1 MPRLLSVT
9 GLRRRYGTREVLRI
23 DALDIDRGSVLALV
37 GPSGAGKSTLLR
49 LLCGLE
55 TPDAGTIAFET
66 PGAAR
71 TRVAMCFQRPAL
83 LDRSVRDN
91 VRVALAF
98 HGRRDDA
105 RVDALLDQ
113 LGLRSLKRANVHTL
127 SAGEAQRVALARA
140 LALDPEL
147 LLLDEPTASLDP
159 ANIALIERVVADEQ
173 RRTGASVVWVTH
185 NLGQAR
191 RITETARGRV
201 ALLLDGALVAMASTA
216 AFFDA
221 PADARVAAFVRGDM
235 VW

>member
-1 MPRLLSVT
+1 MPRLLGVI
-9 GLRRRYGTREVLRI
+9 GLHKRYGAREVLRI
-23 DALDIDRGSVLALV
+23 DALDIDRGSMLALV

-49 LLCGLE
+49 VLCQLE
-55 TPDAGTIAFET
+55 TPDAGELVFDT

-71 TRVAMCFQRPAL
+71 IRVAMCFQRPAL

-105 RVDALLDQ
+105 RVDALLTA
-113 LGLRSLKRANVHTL
+113 LGLQSLARANARTL
-127 SAGEAQRVALARA
+127 SVGEAQRVALARA
-140 LALDPEL
+140 LALEPEL

-159 ANIALIERVVADEQ
+159 ANIALIERVVANEQ
-173 RRTGASVVWVTH
+173 WRTGASVVWVTH

-191 RITETARGRV
+191 RITEALRGRV
-201 ALLLDGALVAMASTA
+201 ALLLDGAVAALSDTA

-221 PADARVAAFVRGDM
+221 PADTRVAAFVRGDM

>member
-1 MPRLLSVT
+1 MPQLLSVT
-9 GLRRRYGTREVLRI
+9 GLRKCYGAREVLRI

-49 LLCGLE
+49 VLCRLE
-55 TPDAGTIAFET
+55 MPDAGAVVFDM
-66 PGAAR
+66 PGAAGA
-71 TRVAMCFQRPAL
+71 RVAMCFQRPAL

-105 RVDALLDQ
+105 RVDALLAA
-113 LGLRSLKRANVHTL
+113 LGLQALTRANAHTL

-173 RRTGASVVWVTH
+173 RRTGASVIWVTH

-191 RITETARGRV
+191 RITEAAGGRV
-201 ALLLDGALVAMASTA
+201 ALLLDGTLAAMASPA

>member
-9 GLRRRYGTREVLRI
+9 GLRKRYGAREVLRI
-23 DALDIDRGSVLALV
+23 DALDIDQGSVLALV

-49 LLCGLE
+49 LLCELE
-55 TPDAGTIAFET
+55 TPDAGALVFET

-98 HGRRDDA
+98 HRRRDDA
-105 RVDALLDQ
+105 RVDALLAA
-113 LGLRSLKRANVHTL
+113 LGLQALTRANAHTL

-191 RITETARGRV
+191 RMTEAMLGRV
-201 ALLLDGALVAMASTA
+201 ALLLDGAVVATASTA

-221 PADARVAAFVRGDM
+221 PADSRVAAFVRGDM

>member
-1 MPRLLSVT
+1 MPRLVSVT
-9 GLRRRYGTREVLRI
+9 GLRKRYGAREVLRI
-23 DALDIDRGSVLALV
+23 DALDIDQGSVLALV

-49 LLCGLE
+49 VLCQLE
-55 TPDAGTIAFET
+55 LPDAGAVSFDK

-71 TRVAMCFQRPAL
+71 ARAAMCFQRPAL

-98 HGRRDDA
+98 HGRRDGA
-105 RVDALLDQ
+105 RVDGLLAA
-113 LGLRSLKRANVHTL
+113 LGLQPLARANAHTL

-140 LALDPEL
+140 LALEPEL

-173 RRTGASVVWVTH
+173 RRSGASVVWVTH

-191 RITETARGRV
+191 RVTEGARGRV
-201 ALLLDGALVAMASTA
+201 ALLLDGALAAMARPA
-216 AFFDA
+216 EFFDA
-221 PADARVAAFVRGDM
+221 PADARIAAFVRGDM

>member
-1 MPRLLSVT
+1 MPQLLSVT

-23 DALDIDRGSVLALV
+23 DALDIERGSVLALV

-55 TPDAGTIAFET
+55 TPDAGTVAFET
-66 PGAAR
+66 PVAAR

-105 RVDALLDQ
+105 RVDALLAA
-113 LGLRSLKRANVHTL
+113 LGLRALTHANARTL

-140 LALDPEL
+140 LALAPEL
-147 LLLDEPTASLDP
+147 LMLDEPTASLDP
-159 ANIALIERVVADEQ
+159 ANIALIERVVTNEQ
-173 RRTGASVVWVTH
+173 RQTGASVVWVTH

-191 RITETARGRV
+191 RITEAAGGRV
-201 ALLLDGALVAMASTA
+201 ALLLDGTLVAMSSPV